1 MAVTT
6 ETARSTSAAE
16 PRPWLTED
24 WLSLWIGLGISA
36 LALGGLWGV
45 DLLGWVVSTSVW
57 IDPGLA
63 LGTFSKTYALLG
75 GPGALIV
82 TYLALLA
89 VLAAGAKALG
99 LGATRFAIAFT
110 AVFAFTYASWVLGS
124 YAYVAVVT
132 PADQQKF
139 GIGWSL
145 KLTNEGGY
153 VVALLLGLVVANFF
167 PRLAEWLKEAIRPE
181 LYIKIAINTWRVS
194 GGDSRG

>member
-1 MAVTT
+1 MFCFPLRLRGAEPMAVTT
-6 ETARSTSAAE
+6 ETAHSTSAAE
-16 PRPWLTED
+16 PRPWITED

-36 LALGGLWGV
+36 LALGWLWGV

-63 LGTFSKTYALLG
+63 LGTFSKTFALLG

-99 LGATRFAIAFT
+99 LDARRFAIAFT
-110 AVFAFTYASWVLGS
+110 AVFAFAYASWILGS

-132 PADQQKF
+132 PADQLKF

-153 VVALLLGLVVANFF
+153 VIALLLERF
-167 PRLAEWLKEAIRPE
+167 PLP
-181 LYIKIAINTWRVS
+181 
-194 GGDSRG
+194 